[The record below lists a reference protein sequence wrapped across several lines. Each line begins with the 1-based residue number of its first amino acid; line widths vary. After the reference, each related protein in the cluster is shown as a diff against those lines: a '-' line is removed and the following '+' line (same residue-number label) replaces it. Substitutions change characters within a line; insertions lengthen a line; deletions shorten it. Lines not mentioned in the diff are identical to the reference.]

1 MVASTR
7 GLLALAMA
15 TAPPQKPPAPKPAP
29 SQNRDR
35 ARKAI
40 AKKVRTGKV
49 QRMIK
54 RAVDPEAG
62 ARQDAERKERK
73 RMEREAGGAMVVSR
87 RHESPGGQ
95 RKVKATACVSPGGRH
110 WDLKIE

>member
-1 MVASTR
+1 MVAATR

-15 TAPPQKPPAPKPAP
+15 TAPPQPSPAPKPALNV
-29 SQNRDR
+29 NRER

-62 ARQDAERKERK
+62 ARRDAAKKEQK
-73 RMEREAGGAMVVSR
+73 RLQKASGAGAVVVR
-87 RHESPGGQ
+87 QESPGGQ
-95 RKVKATACVSPGGRH
+95 RKVRATACLSPGGRH
-110 WDLKIE
+110 WDVRIN